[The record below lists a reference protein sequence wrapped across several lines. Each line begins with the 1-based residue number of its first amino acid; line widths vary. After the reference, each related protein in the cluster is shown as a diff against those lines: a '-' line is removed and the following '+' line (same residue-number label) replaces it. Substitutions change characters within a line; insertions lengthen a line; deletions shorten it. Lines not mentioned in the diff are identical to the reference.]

1 MMRHLTMRYKRAKY
15 LILFLFILAG
25 ASVHGQTIAEKKSG
39 VVSGGSELSP
49 EMQKF
54 LGELNHELQERQSA
68 LNRLQDKV
76 IDLYDQDAPETSYR
90 ELLVQINDAKENI
103 RILQESWR
111 EMVTKPGMKDEGYA
125 LWHQP
130 ETTLEQLI
138 IDYGSLDYVYLIPTD
153 IAGIKVSISSN
164 IPIPHASWG
173 EMLEQILLQSGV
185 GIKELN
191 PYLRKLYMV
200 KNDFST
206 VRLITNN
213 PLDLEA
219 YPGNAR
225 VSYVLSPEPMDVKRI
240 WFFLEKFINPNSTV
254 LQRIGRVIL
263 ITGEVNAIKDLLKIY
278 DFVTANKRELEY
290 KAVPLFRVEAEEMA
304 KILATIF
311 EQFAE
316 DEQVEEVVP
325 QDPDQGEGAKA
336 GRPVPPRPTATGRRR
351 PRSDRNDMA
360 GVTAL
365 TVIALPKVAQAV
377 FLLGT
382 AEEIKKAED
391 IIREVERQVGAARD
405 KSIFSYT
412 VKHSDPEELAQVL
425 AKIYQ
430 LMIEHRVGFQTKDV
444 TEAEQQL
451 KDQVRDL
458 EGQAR
463 EEIKEAVREE
473 RETIQRNIPYP
484 TYFQPPFYQQGAY
497 TVNPA
502 PIETR
507 PGVKDKKVNVGRE
520 NFIVDPKT
528 SHLIM
533 VVETDI
539 LPKLKEIISKLDVP
553 KKMVQIEVL
562 LFERILQRDLSYGLN
577 LLKIGS
583 AASQLHRTSAV
594 FAGGLDQCEAI
605 ADANT
610 IKNCGRGVLDFFIS
624 RTKSSSGIP
633 AFDLA
638 YKFLMSQDNV
648 YLTASPSVV
657 TVNQTE
663 AVISIQD
670 ERSILVGTNLSNTP
684 GVTAQNVFTRA
695 QYGITIRVT
704 PTVHWS
710 DPEDFFEDPENY
722 INLVSEITF
731 DTIPPGQD
739 NSNQP
744 QVNRRQIINEVNIPD
759 GQAVIIG
766 GLRRKQG
773 RDSSDKVPFLG
784 EIPGLGKLFSTT
796 ELSDEETE
804 LVIFMTPKII
814 ANPREDFYRL
824 RREHLCRRP
833 GDLPCFIAKLN
844 EALEREKNRAFQ
856 GYMTILFGPPRP
868 RYICEE
874 AEYDGR

>member
-1 MMRHLTMRYKRAKY
+1 LTDGAVSRELRHYHMTYR
-15 LILFLFILAG
+15 LIIVILLSL
-25 ASVHGQTIAEKKSG
+25 ASLSGQTIAEKKAG
-39 VVSGGSELSP
+39 IASGGSELSP

-54 LGELNHELQERQSA
+54 LGELNTELLERQAA
-68 LNRLQDKV
+68 LHKLQGKV
-76 IDLYDQDAPETSYR
+76 IELYEQNASVESFH

-130 ETTLEQLI
+130 DTTLEQLI
-138 IDYGSLDYVYLIPTD
+138 IDYGSLDYVYMIPPD
-153 IAGIKVSISSN
+153 IATIRVSISSN

-191 PYLRKLYMV
+191 PYLRQLY
-200 KNDFST
+200 KIKDDFST
-206 VRLITNN
+206 VRLITSD
-213 PLDLEA
+213 PMDLEA

-225 VSYVLSPEPMDVKRI
+225 VSFVLSPEPMDVKRI

-254 LQRIGRVIL
+254 LQRIGRVIM
-263 ITGEVNAIKDLLKIY
+263 ITAEINAIKDLLKVY

-311 EQFAE
+311 EEFTEEE
-316 DEQVEEVVP
+316 DVEEVTQPEPAQRSGGDNRNRPPVRQP
-325 QDPDQGEGAKA
+325 TRRNNRSGSQMQG
-336 GRPVPPRPTATGRRR
+336 V
-351 PRSDRNDMA
+351 N
-360 GVTAL
+360 AL

-377 FLLGT
+377 FLIGT
-382 AEEIKKAED
+382 ADEIRKAEE
-391 IIREVERQVGAARD
+391 IIREVENQVGAARD
-405 KSIFSYT
+405 KSIFSYS
-412 VKHSDPEELAQVL
+412 VKHSDPEDLAQVL
-425 AKIYQ
+425 SKIYE
-430 LMIEHRVGFQTKDV
+430 LMIANRVGFQTRDPSQV
-444 TEAEQQL
+444 EQELQEQL
-451 KDQVRDL
+451 RGVEDR
-458 EGQAR
+458 AR
-463 EEIKEAVREE
+463 QEIQDAVRQE
-473 RETIQRNIPYP
+473 RENLERSQPIPS
-484 TYFQPPFYQQGAY
+484 YFTPPFYQQGGY
-497 TVNPA
+497 SINPR
-502 PIETR
+502 PIETQS
-507 PGVKDKKVNVGRE
+507 GVQDREVNVGRD

-528 SHLIM
+528 GTLIM

-539 LPKLKEIISKLDVP
+539 LPKLKEIIAKLDVP

-562 LFERILQRDLSYGLN
+562 LFERILQRDISYGLN

-583 AASQLHRTSAV
+583 AASQQHRTSSIW
-594 FAGGLDQCEAI
+594 AGGMDQCEAI
-605 ADANT
+605 SDADT
-610 IKNCGRGVLDFFIS
+610 IANCGRGVIDFFIS
-624 RTKSSSGIP
+624 RKKTDSGIP

-657 TVNQTE
+657 AINQTE

-670 ERSILVGTNLSNTP
+670 ERSILVGTNITDSAAVP
-684 GVTAQNVFTRA
+684 AQNAFTRA

-704 PTVHWS
+704 PTIHWS
-710 DPEDFFEDPENY
+710 EDMDFGDPENY
-722 INLVSEITF
+722 VTLVSEITF
-731 DTIPPGQD
+731 DTIPPSQQ
-739 NSNQP
+739 NSSQP

-766 GLRRKQG
+766 GLQRKQG
-773 RDSSDKVPFLG
+773 SDMCDKIPFLG
-784 EIPGLGKLFSTT
+784 ELPGLGKLFSTT
-796 ELSDEETE
+796 QLKDEETE

-814 ANPREDFYRL
+814 SDPREDFARL
-824 RREHLCRRP
+824 RREHLCKRP

-844 EALEREKNRAFQ
+844 EALECEKNRCLQ
-856 GYMTILFGPPRP
+856 GYMTILFGPKRP

-874 AEYDGR
+874 DEWHGR